1 MKKATDLQ
9 DAISFATTLVQKE
22 GEASALTYALAILNE
37 LMDKRYV
44 VWNTY
49 TRDELEKQVG
59 HKLTGNQIMQI
70 QNKMFDYDPT
80 ETMNI

>member
-49 TRDELEKQVG
+49 TRDELERQVG